1 LKITTYTYTAE
12 KVDVIFSIIEHHSMY
27 ICKIS
32 LEVITYTYTAEKV
45 DVIFSIIEH
54 QSMYIY
60 FYLIEKCRCIIP
72 GVHLKIA
79 FGISPYRT

>member
-1 LKITTYTYTAE
+1 MIPSLKGLDYEVCKISLEVITTYTYTAE
-12 KVDVIFSIIEHHSMY
+12 KVDVIFSIIEHH
-27 ICKIS
+27 
-32 LEVITYTYTAEKV
+32 
-45 DVIFSIIEH
+45 
-54 QSMYIY
+54 SMYIY